1 MNIVEEKKA
10 LRKKIKERKKS
21 ISQENK
27 AQQASVVFNTLESL
41 PSFRQSQTVLGY
53 WALPDEL
60 PTAEFMTAWCS
71 RKRMLL
77 PVVVGDELELFE
89 YTGISCL
96 VPQPPFGI
104 LEPRGTARV
113 APETVDL
120 VIVPGVVFDY
130 MGNRI
135 GRGRGY
141 YDRLFPK
148 MPNAERIGVCF
159 GEQMVNIV
167 PCEKHD
173 LPMDI
178 VLPGWL

>member
-1 MNIVEEKKA
+1 M
-10 LRKKIKERKKS
+10 
-21 ISQENK
+21 
-27 AQQASVVFNTLESL
+27 
-41 PSFRQSQTVLGY
+41 
-53 WALPDEL
+53 
-60 PTAEFMTAWCS
+60 
-71 RKRMLL
+71 
-77 PVVVGDELELFE
+77 
-89 YTGISCL
+89 
-96 VPQPPFGI
+96 
-104 LEPRGTARV
+104 
-113 APETVDL
+113 
-120 VIVPGVVFDY
+120 PGVVFDY

-159 GEQMVNIV
+159 GEQMVDIV